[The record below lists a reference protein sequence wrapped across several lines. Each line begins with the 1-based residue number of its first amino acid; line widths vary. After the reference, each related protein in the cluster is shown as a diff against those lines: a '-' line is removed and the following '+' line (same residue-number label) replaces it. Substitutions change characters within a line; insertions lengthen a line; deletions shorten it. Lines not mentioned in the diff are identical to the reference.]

1 MKNDLFY
8 VTVLVHNMFLTF
20 YGNDLILIFVNII
33 SDALMKILVRNYQ
46 VWHQIEA
53 HCSAIRRHRG
63 HRKLQYKVI

>member
-8 VTVLVHNMFLTF
+8 GTVLVHNMLLTF
-20 YGNDLILIFVNII
+20 YGNDLILIFLNVI

-53 HCSAIRRHRG
+53 HCSATRKHRG
-63 HRKLQYKVI
+63 HSKLQYKGI